1 MTPADRAAAAAAA
14 AGPSGTQSRRA
25 AGVSVSRPAGGATR
39 ARSAPRS
46 LLSLVPGPRSLPWR
60 AEEALSLGEAFPAP
74 YRTDGRGGM
83 GRLPEKQSRE
93 IRVARREPW
102 LLHPSSL
109 RAERGGRQP
118 SRGWRS
124 LPPWFR
130 AHPHHP
136 FLPLPLRGGGFRT
149 SLRGEPRSRL
159 VGSCEVCGGA
169 GEFFF
174 TGGGNESHPLLHRG
188 RQGRGNS
195 GRLD

>member
-74 YRTDGRGGM
+74 YRPDGRGGM

-118 SRGWRS
+118 SRG
-124 LPPWFR
+124 
-130 AHPHHP
+130 
-136 FLPLPLRGGGFRT
+136 
-149 SLRGEPRSRL
+149 
-159 VGSCEVCGGA
+159 
-169 GEFFF
+169 
-174 TGGGNESHPLLHRG
+174 
-188 RQGRGNS
+188 
-195 GRLD
+195 